1 MLILVFGIKRGF
13 FMQFILIKTDGYTIQ
28 HRIYSSLSAAVK
40 EMQSQYNEAIP
51 NGGLL
56 PDWKELSY
64 INDNNAILYANG
76 ENVYV
81 WKIIIV
87 G

>member
-1 MLILVFGIKRGF
+1 MIY
-13 FMQFILIKTDGYTIQ
+13 ILIKTDGYTIQ
-28 HRIYSSLSAAVK
+28 HKVYSSLAAAVK
-40 EMQSQYNEAIP
+40 EMQSQYNDAIP

-56 PDWKELSY
+56 PVWKELSY
-64 INDNNAILYANG
+64 IDDVDAILYANG

-81 WKIIIV
+81 WKIVII

>member
-1 MLILVFGIKRGF
+1 MSY
-13 FMQFILIKTDGYTIQ
+13 ILIKTDGYTIQ
-28 HRIYSSLSAAVK
+28 HKVYSSLAAAVK
-40 EMQSQYNEAIP
+40 EMQSQYNDAIP

-56 PDWKELSY
+56 SEWKELSY
-64 INDNNAILYANG
+64 IDDVDAILYANG

-81 WKIIIV
+81 WKIVII

>member
-1 MLILVFGIKRGF
+1 
-13 FMQFILIKTDGYTIQ
+13 MQFILIKTDGYTIQ
-28 HRIYSSLSAAVK
+28 HGIYSSLADAVK
-40 EMQSQYNEAIP
+40 EMQSQYNDAIP

-64 INDNNAILYANG
+64 IDDNNAILYANG

-81 WKIIIV
+81 WKIIII